1 MRCIEIVAGS
11 LVLIGGAPGIGKST
25 LVLAVADNGQG
36 IPEGEL
42 PRLFDRFYRVDAS
55 RSCANG
61 AGLGLSIAKWIVE
74 CHGGTITVSS
84 QLGKGSTFRVSLPLQ
99 APAATS

>member
-1 MRCIEIVAGS
+1 MVISVGDEEGR
-11 LVLIGGAPGIGKST
+11 
-25 LVLAVADNGQG
+25 LVLAVTDNGQG
-36 IPEGEL
+36 IPEHEL

-55 RSCANG
+55 RSRANG

-74 CHGGTITVSS
+74 CHGGTITVVS

-99 APAATS
+99 TPAAMS